1 MAPVNQRDSMQERIA
16 KLRESLNSIRN
27 GSQPHS
33 GAEKWTLGEVA
44 NRALL
49 ADDIRANVQ
58 NAITVP
64 DKDVKARMARFVE
77 RLRMLAVSSHS
88 PRTLEWVAQEI
99 EKELGQ

>member
-1 MAPVNQRDSMQERIA
+1 MASVNQETQMQERIA

-27 GSQPHS
+27 GSQSHS

-49 ADDIRANVQ
+49 ADDVRASAEQ
-58 NAITVP
+58 FLHP
-64 DKDVKARMARFVE
+64 DGDVKTRMTRLVE
-77 RLRMLAVSSHS
+77 RLRKLAVSSHS
-88 PRTLEWVAQEI
+88 PRTLEWVAKEI